1 MEFKTVDWKRGI
13 ISGVIAGAVW
23 GCLAITINTAS
34 RAFIFEETLLHRL
47 ITFTAGGAIFGM
59 VVSGVL
65 SMTRYWMSSR
75 NIFLEAICIS
85 VSLWGILEAGGILLH
100 FIKPGRF
107 HLDMAQIVQGIF
119 LAFIMGVLLGFLWK
133 IGKRAN

>member
-1 MEFKTVDWKRGI
+1 MELKPVDWKRGI
-13 ISGVIAGAVW
+13 ISGVIAGVVW

-47 ITFTAGGAIFGM
+47 ITFTAGGVVFGI

-65 SMTRYWMSSR
+65 SLTHHFMPSK
-75 NIFLEAICIS
+75 NIFLEAVF
-85 VSLWGILEAGGILLH
+85 VSAVLWGILEVGGVLLHLTNPERYHLVAAQTIQGFVLAVIMGGILGL
-100 FIKPGRF
+100 FR
-107 HLDMAQIVQGIF
+107 
-119 LAFIMGVLLGFLWK
+119 K